1 MVSPRPSWLACASTI
16 SGVPP
21 SWAMPTSNETR
32 VRVLAL
38 SNSTATAF
46 GPARGL
52 CPYGS
57 AFSATASSS
66 TSACSA
72 GLRSSSR
79 RRCLDTCRVQ
89 YPGQRDEELLGL
101 LLGEHQRRGE
111 PHPVGHGV
119 VDEEP
124 GGPSLGGHG
133 GRHRAGQQDADQQAR
148 AVDAT
153 DQRVPQPLD

>member
-1 MVSPRPSWLACASTI
+1 MVSPRPSWLACASMIT
-16 SGVPP
+16 GVPP

-72 GLRSSSR
+72 GVRSSSR
-79 RRCLDTCRVQ
+79 KRCLDTRGVQ

-101 LLGEHQRRGE
+101 LLGEHERRGA
-111 PHPVGHGV
+111 PHPLGHCA

-124 GGPSLGGHG
+124 GGPRLGCRGRRQPPGH
-133 GRHRAGQQDADQQAR
+133 
-148 AVDAT
+148 
-153 DQRVPQPLD
+153 P

>member
-1 MVSPRPSWLACASTI
+1 MVSPRPSWLACPSMIT
-16 SGVPP
+16 GVPP

-52 CPYGS
+52 CPNGS
-57 AFSATASSS
+57 AFSVAASSNP
-66 TSACSA
+66 SACSA
-72 GLRSSSR
+72 GVRSSSR
-79 RRCLDTCRVQ
+79 RRCRLDTRGVQ

-124 GGPSLGGHG
+124 RGPRLGG
-133 GRHRAGQQDADQQAR
+133 
-148 AVDAT
+148 
-153 DQRVPQPLD
+153 